1 MRISRRVL
9 IGILSA
15 ITIVAI
21 IGALVWYSTYRAK
34 RDLEIEA
41 ARAIVAWVFEDQ
53 PMPNYEEFAY
63 GMPVPGTIERGDIG
77 YKASASMREADRWY
91 VICDFL
97 PEGVSL
103 SDNPRIERISYEEAQ
118 AIRSQAVA
126 NREGSFLVIV
136 RSRDESGRVVASEN
150 KVGFV
155 MLATH
160 GPLGADMY
168 EFVFTRVD
176 GQLNVTG
183 TWVGGS

>member
-34 RDLEIEA
+34 CDLEIEA
-41 ARAIVAWVFEDQ
+41 VRAIVAWVYDEHPTPGFEATI
-53 PMPNYEEFAY
+53 YESSFGEQKSSRYPSFA
-63 GMPVPGTIERGDIG
+63 
-77 YKASASMREADRWY
+77 AMRAADRWY
-91 VICDFL
+91 VVCDFL
-97 PEGVSL
+97 PEGITL
-103 SDNPRIERISYEEAQ
+103 SDNPRIERISDEEAQ

-136 RSRDESGRVVASEN
+136 RSRDESGRMVASEN